1 MRKTKTLLLY
11 AGFTAVVVLCG
22 IWGGDKWYN
31 VLFSALAVVYLLLLT
46 EQKRCGYL
54 LCSVFAVGYAVIALR
69 AGFYATAVFHG
80 LFLFPTSVYRFFV
93 LTKKKTGTPIKILS
107 FKGWTASVLLCA
119 ASSAGLY
126 FLLRKTGDT
135 QPFLDGVILSLS
147 LLTNAMMFGNYREMW
162 CFNLASSALYAVM
175 WLAEF
180 FSNGTGLSFAVM
192 QIAVSL
198 INVKGIVHWKR
209 SKKTTDGGESRG
221 EKDL

>member
-1 MRKTKTLLLY
+1 MLH

-22 IWGGDKWYN
+22 IVGGDKWYN
-31 VLFSALAVVYLLLLT
+31 VLFSAVAVVYLLLLT

-80 LFLFPTSVYRFFV
+80 LFLFPTSAYRFFV
-93 LTKKKTGTPIKILS
+93 FSKKKAGTPIKILS

-126 FLLRKTGDT
+126 FLLRETGDT

-147 LLTNAMMFGNYREMW
+147 LLTNAMM

-198 INVKGIVHWKR
+198 INVKGIVLWKK
-209 SKKTTDGGESRG
+209 SQKTTDGGEKVD
-221 EKDL
+221 EKD